1 MYAYEMDVAR
11 PLEEYDR
18 IHAEIETRTGD
29 LGEQCLL
36 HLVTRTDSGFR
47 VINGWQTQE
56 AADRRADEAMRPAV
70 ERVFGPEATAGG
82 PPPSRELDVH
92 HLQVG
97 RRAEAM
103 T

>member
-11 PLEEYDR
+11 PLEMYDR
-18 IHAEIETRTGD
+18 VHAEIEGKASD
-29 LGEQCLL
+29 LADQCLL

-47 VINGWQTQE
+47 VTDVWETHE
-56 AADRRADEAMRPAV
+56 AADRWGDEVMRPAI
-70 ERVFGPEATAGG
+70 ERLFGAEMTADG
-82 PPPSRELDVH
+82 PPPSRELNVH

>member
-18 IHAEIETRTGD
+18 IHAEIKDKTGD
-29 LGEQCLL
+29 LGDQCLL

-47 VINGWQTQE
+47 VTDVWETHE
-56 AADRRADEAMRPAV
+56 AADRWGDEVMRPAI
-70 ERVFGPEATAGG
+70 ERLFGAEMTAGG

-97 RRAEAM
+97 QRAEAM

>member
-18 IHAEIETRTGD
+18 IHAEIEGRTGD

-47 VINGWQTQE
+47 VIDVWETHE
-56 AADRRADEAMRPAV
+56 AADRWGDEVMRPAV
-70 ERVFGPEATAGG
+70 ERVFGAETTAGG
-82 PPPSRELDVH
+82 PPPSRELEVH
-92 HLQVG
+92 QLQVG
-97 RRAEAM
+97 RHAEAM